1 MNKKNGSIL
10 LTAVVLSLMVGFSGI
25 ACLATGLHLPVR
37 LWNVAFWCLVSGLV
51 TGILCRG
58 KMGWLV
64 PLLLAGVLWFLW
76 ERGILLPGLQGLL
89 YRLTNVYHDAFG
101 WKVLR
106 LGSASV
112 ERMNRALPTIL
123 CLLGSLTS
131 MVTAWSVAKGQSA
144 VPVVIAALPAP
155 VLCLM
160 VADSTPGIL
169 WVWLLF
175 YGVAMVLITAATRFD
190 DDVRGNRL
198 TLFTAVPVA
207 LAVVVLFAAIPKDAY
222 MGQDRAKAWSEALFP
237 ASLQEMVDE
246 LTGRDAEKALNNDKR
261 KVSLTTLGLREE
273 TNTPV
278 IELTPGFS
286 GTMYLRSSAMDTYD
300 GISWMSSGDG
310 TTLPWPDINKLQ
322 REQETGETKISTRF
336 AHAMLYLPYYTTS
349 LSLHGVGKGISN
361 DKRLNSY
368 SVSCAKMPDEA
379 YFEKLYPDKT
389 STPHTVSLELK
400 DQCVALPERTNEWA
414 VPLAE
419 EITAGLGNDYYKALA
434 IRDYVKSSARYT
446 LDPERMDSDEKDFAR
461 WFLEESNTGYCV
473 HFATAAAVLLKAA
486 GIPARYVSGYMVNA
500 QKGVPMTVTDNEA
513 HAWVEYWLPG
523 FGWTVL
529 ECTPPSTGNAF
540 VETEEDQSDGLPQ
553 IHIPNGV
560 WWAVVVALPVGI
572 ILQWQIRRRNVK
584 RRLKKGD
591 CRQKVISRWGYLTQL
606 WKLLKEP
613 AHEDLLELAQRA
625 KFSNHTI
632 TQEDVQR
639 FDSAIDETKGKLRRH
654 NILKRLYYALILAR
668 L

>member
-1 MNKKNGSIL
+1 MNKKNLTVL
-10 LTAVVLSLMVGFSGI
+10 LTAVLLSLMVGFSGI
-25 ACLATGLHLPVR
+25 ACLATGLDLPVS
-37 LWNVAFWCLVSGLV
+37 LWNVAFWCLISGLV

-58 KMGWLV
+58 KVGWLV
-64 PLLLAGVLWFLW
+64 PLLWAGVLWVLW
-76 ERGILLPGLQGLL
+76 DRGTLLPGLQGLV
-89 YRLTNVYHDAFG
+89 YRLTDVYHDAFG

-112 ERMNRALPTIL
+112 DTMNRALPAIL
-123 CLLGSLTS
+123 CLLGSLVS
-131 MVTAWSVAKGQSA
+131 AVTAWSVAKGQSA
-144 VPVVIAALPAP
+144 VPVVLVALPAP

-207 LAVVVLFAAIPKDAY
+207 LAVAVLFAAIPKDAY

-237 ASLQEMVDE
+237 ASLQEMLDD
-246 LTGRDAEKALNNDKR
+246 LTGRNAEKALNNDKR

-278 IELTPGFS
+278 INLTAGFS
-286 GTMYLRSSAMDTYD
+286 GTMYLRSSALDTYD
-300 GISWMSSGDG
+300 GVSWTSSGNG
-310 TTLPWPDINKLQ
+310 TTLPWPDNNSLQ
-322 REQETGETKISTRF
+322 AQQQTGETVISTRF

-349 LSLHGVGKGISN
+349 MSLLGVGRGISN
-361 DKRLNSY
+361 DKKLTYY
-368 SVSCAKMPDEA
+368 SVSCAQMPDQAFFEA
-379 YFEKLYPDKT
+379 LYPDKT
-389 STPHTVSLELK
+389 SNPHTVSLEMK
-400 DQCVALPERTNEWA
+400 QQCVDLPESTEKWA
-414 VPLAE
+414 KPLAQ
-419 EITAGLGNDYYKALA
+419 EITAGIGNDYYKALA
-434 IRDYVKSSARYT
+434 IRDYVRSSARYT
-446 LDPERMDSDEKDFAR
+446 LDPERMDSSAKDFAR

-486 GIPARYVSGYMVNA
+486 GIPARYVSGYMIDA
-500 QKGVPMTVTDNEA
+500 QEGVPMTVTDNEA

-529 ECTPPSTGNAF
+529 ECTPPSSGEASL
-540 VETEEDQSDGLPQ
+540 EMEEGENSGAIQLR
-553 IHIPNGV
+553 IPNGV
-560 WWAVVVALPVGI
+560 WWGVAIALPVGI
-572 ILQWQIRRRNVK
+572 LLQWQIRRRSAR

-591 CRQKVISRWGYLTQL
+591 CRQKVISRWVYLTQL
-606 WKLLKEP
+606 QELLKEP
-613 AHEDLLELAQRA
+613 AEEDLLELAQKA

-632 TQEDVQR
+632 TEEDVER
-639 FDSAIDETKGKLRRH
+639 FDSAIDEAKGKLRKH
-654 NILKRLYYALILAR
+654 NILKRIYYALILAR